1 MRQSKG
7 LRRLRQA
14 AGGIRGKFLVYF
26 AIGTVL
32 LLSLA
37 SLLSY
42 RVMAGSVQR
51 INERTANSEFAQISV
66 NLQSLYD
73 NINRQIDALLFQE
86 ETQTLL
92 RYDEQ
97 KELDIIYAV
106 SDFSKSVTNMISNF
120 PYIHSVYLFL
130 DDGRAL
136 CATASNMRRF
146 IYDWSPRPSD
156 AVAEQ
161 VLTYQGRHMALVG
174 GLTDRDYP
182 LVPLVQ
188 RPEQNL
194 ISAIRT
200 AKGGRLV
207 INLFEEQFSTLYL
220 GIAENGSSVIRLVGE
235 DGNVLSS
242 RSKEELGRQYAYYDE
257 LPSPAADGQLT
268 DWDAGMQVLW
278 SYLPG
283 ARIWIANE
291 IGLDVYWKD
300 LSDVVGTVLVTFL
313 AGLILLC
320 AFFLLWMNRVL
331 APLGQLS
338 AGMRRVGE
346 TGEYDQ
352 ALPVPSRRED
362 ELTQLV
368 RHFNRMLRDLQELT
382 QRQKQ
387 TEEEKRR
394 SELRALRN
402 QINPHFLFNTL
413 NNIKWM
419 GLLSGSSQVAECITA
434 LGGIIQ
440 PMFRTDDPLCSLE
453 EELQSVRLYLQ
464 IMNIRYENGI
474 VYEEEVEEGLKE
486 RPVLRFI
493 LQPLFENA
501 ISHGFR
507 ERNHHG
513 VICLRALR
521 DGGWLRIQVLDDGQG
536 LSDRELSELNQRLLS
551 GEGGGIGLLN
561 TSRRLALHYGPPCG
575 VQLSRNPGGG
585 LCAVLTLPL
594 EEIPGSVESG
604 Q

>member
-1 MRQSKG
+1 MKQGNG
-7 LRRLRQA
+7 LQRLRQA

-26 AIGTVL
+26 IIGTVL

-73 NINRQIDALLFQE
+73 NINRQIDALLFRE
-86 ETQTLL
+86 ETQMLL

-97 KELDIIYAV
+97 KELDIIYAI
-106 SDFSKSVTNMISNF
+106 SDFSKSVTNIISNF
-120 PYIHSVYLFL
+120 PYVHSVYLFL

-146 IYDWSPRPSD
+146 IYDWSPRPSNT
-156 AVAEQ
+156 VVEQ

-182 LVPLVQ
+182 LAPLAQ
-188 RPEQNL
+188 QPEQNL

-207 INLFEEQFSTLYL
+207 INLFEEHFSTLYL
-220 GIAENGSSVIRLVGE
+220 GIAENDSSIIRLVGA

-242 RSKEELGRQYAYYDE
+242 WNKEELGRQYAYFNE
-257 LPSPAADGQLT
+257 LPSPAANGQLT
-268 DWDAGMQVLW
+268 DWNAGMQVLW
-278 SYLPG
+278 FYLSG

-291 IGLDVYWKD
+291 IELNVYWKD
-300 LSDVVGTVLVTFL
+300 LSDVVGTVLITFL

-320 AFFLLWMNRVL
+320 AFFMLWMNRVL

-346 TGEYDQ
+346 TGAYDQ
-352 ALPVPSRRED
+352 VLPVPSRRED

-474 VYEEEVEEGLKE
+474 VYEEEVEEGLKA

-493 LQPLFENA
+493 LQPIFENA

-513 VICLRALR
+513 VICLRASR
-521 DGGWLRIQVLDDGQG
+521 DGGLLRIQVLDDGQG

-575 VQLSRNPGGG
+575 VQLFHNPGGG

-594 EEIPGSVESG
+594 EEIPRSVESG

>member
-331 APLGQLS
+331 APLGQLG

>member
-1 MRQSKG
+1 MRQSKS

-14 AGGIRGKFLVYF
+14 AGGIRGKFLAYF

-42 RVMAGSVQR
+42 RVMSGSVQR

-86 ETQTLL
+86 ATQTLL

-106 SDFSKSVTNMISNF
+106 SDFSKSIANMISNF

-146 IYDWSPRPSD
+146 IYDWSPQPSD
-156 AVAEQ
+156 AVEEQ
-161 VLTYQGRHMALVG
+161 VLTYRERHMALVG

-182 LVPLVQ
+182 LESLTQ

-207 INLFEEQFSTLYL
+207 INLYEEYFSTLYL

-235 DGNVLSS
+235 AGNVLSS
-242 RSKEELGRQYAYYDE
+242 RSKEELGRQYAYYGE

-278 SYLPG
+278 SYLPA
-283 ARIWIANE
+283 ARVWIVNE

-300 LSDVVGTVLVTFL
+300 LSDVVGTVLITFL

-320 AFFLLWMNRVL
+320 AFFLLWMNQVL
-331 APLGQLS
+331 APLGQLC

-368 RHFNRMLRDLQELT
+368 RHYNRMLRDLQELT
-382 QRQKQ
+382 RRQKQ
-387 TEEEKRR
+387 AEEEKRR

-440 PMFRTDDPLCSLE
+440 PMFRTNDPLCSLE
-453 EELQSVRLYLQ
+453 EELQSVRLYLK
-464 IMNIRYENGI
+464 IMNIRYEGGI
-474 VYEEEVEEGLKE
+474 VYEEMVEEELKE

-513 VICLRALR
+513 VIRLRALR
-521 DGGWLRIQVLDDGQG
+521 DGSWLRIQVVDDGQG
-536 LSDRELSELNQRLLS
+536 LSDPELLELNQRLLS

-575 VQLSRNPGGG
+575 VQLFCNPDGG

>member
-1 MRQSKG
+1 MKQGNG
-7 LRRLRQA
+7 LRRLKQA

-26 AIGTVL
+26 IIGTVL

-73 NINRQIDALLFQE
+73 NINRQIDALLFRE
-86 ETQTLL
+86 ETQMLL

-97 KELDIIYAV
+97 KELDIIYAI
-106 SDFSKSVTNMISNF
+106 SDFSKSVTNIISNF
-120 PYIHSVYLFL
+120 PYVHSVYLFL

-156 AVAEQ
+156 TVVEQ
-161 VLTYQGRHMALVG
+161 VLTYQGRHLALVG

-182 LVPLVQ
+182 LAPLTQ
-188 RPEQNL
+188 QPEQNL

-207 INLFEEQFSTLYL
+207 INLFEEHFSTLYL
-220 GIAENGSSVIRLVGE
+220 GIAENDSSSIRLVGA

-242 RSKEELGRQYAYYDE
+242 WNKEDLGRQYAYFNE
-257 LPSPAADGQLT
+257 LPSPAANGQLT

-278 SYLPG
+278 FYLSG

-291 IGLDVYWKD
+291 IELNVYWKD
-300 LSDVVGTVLVTFL
+300 LSDVVGTVLITFL

-320 AFFLLWMNRVL
+320 AFFMLWMNRVL

-346 TGEYDQ
+346 TGAYDQ
-352 ALPVPSRRED
+352 VLPVPSRRED

-493 LQPLFENA
+493 LQPIFENA

-507 ERNHHG
+507 ERNHRG
-513 VICLRALR
+513 VICLRASR
-521 DGGWLRIQVLDDGQG
+521 DEGLLRIQVLDDGQG
-536 LSDRELSELNQRLLS
+536 LSDWELSELNQRLLS

-561 TSRRLALHYGPPCG
+561 TSRRLTLHYGPPCG
-575 VQLSRNPGGG
+575 IQLSLNPGGG
-585 LCAVLTLPL
+585 LCAMLTLPL
-594 EEIPGSVESG
+594 EEIPESVESE